1 MLLNWF
7 YFSKFIFG
15 VMRCGHR
22 HWDHHLIFIQVLL
35 IRFLSSLF
43 EQKPY
48 TMAWIFIKKLPHLM
62 IHSKEINAKK
72 DNFKGH
78 QKFGS
83 CRVLRFECLLAT
95 PLPEAKLLKKIWG
108 VCHKASATYIWTQ
121 AVAVFV
127 WFQREQGNVESLNL
141 GHKIFGKF
149 TKLSKLGFSME
160 CFTTHFSQFSVAG

>member
-48 TMAWIFIKKLPHLM
+48 TMAWIFIKKLPLLM

-72 DNFKGH
+72 TIL
-78 QKFGS
+78 
-83 CRVLRFECLLAT
+83 RVIKNLV
-95 PLPEAKLLKKIWG
+95 P
-108 VCHKASATYIWTQ
+108 
-121 AVAVFV
+121 
-127 WFQREQGNVESLNL
+127 VE
-141 GHKIFGKF
+141 
-149 TKLSKLGFSME
+149 
-160 CFTTHFSQFSVAG
+160 FSVLSVCSLRHFLRLNCWKKSEVCATKPLQPTYGLRPWLSSCDFRENKEMLKA

>member
-48 TMAWIFIKKLPHLM
+48 TMAWIFIKKMPHLM

-72 DNFKGH
+72 ENFKGH

-83 CRVLRFECLLAT
+83 CRVLRLGSLRHFL
-95 PLPEAKLLKKIWG
+95 
-108 VCHKASATYIWTQ
+108 
-121 AVAVFV
+121 
-127 WFQREQGNVESLNL
+127 SLNCWN
-141 GHKIFGKF
+141 KSEVCA
-149 TKLSKLGFSME
+149 TKPLQFKYGLRPWLSSCDFRENKEMLK
-160 CFTTHFSQFSVAG
+160 A